1 MPGRDVKG
9 HVRERGNGA
18 RTLLEHF
25 SDVRKFNH
33 YSSYLAW
40 LPVAR

>member
-1 MPGRDVKG
+1 VKG

-33 YSSYLAW
+33 ILLILAW